1 MNAGR
6 HPKQLDRHEAPAW
19 CLRRVGGETVLVVTG
34 SWLGRLGGLPEFRSG
49 DLRDFGGPLGFD
61 TRELGRWDSGL
72 IAFLWDAVRAATSSG
87 LKIDWS
93 SLPDAIRKLL
103 DLLPD
108 EIAEPPKPKRSGLL
122 PFYWLGGQ
130 VIDTL
135 TEIGALS
142 DLTVQISGGGV
153 RAALRRT
160 MLRPVDLFSNTR
172 SAGPSALTIVSVV
185 NFLVGRTLPSVGPYN
200 LAGSPPDTSLAALED
215 PPAVARMAAVMP
227 AIIMPAGTGAPMLR
241 ASRRCVA
248 TRSWTRWKSSAFQC
262 PTT

>member
-1 MNAGR
+1 MNAGKY
-6 HPKQLDRHEAPAW
+6 PKQLDRHEAAA
-19 CLRRVGGETVLVVTG
+19 CHCRRVGGETVLVVTG
-34 SWLGRLGGLPEFRSG
+34 SLLGRLGGLPEFRSG

-72 IAFLWDAVRAATSSG
+72 IAFLWDAVRAATRSG

-108 EIAEPPKPKRSGLL
+108 EIAEPPKPKRSGFR
-122 PFYWLGGQ
+122 PFHWLGGR

-142 DLTVQISGGGV
+142 DLTVQISGGSV
-153 RAALRRT
+153 RAALGRT

-185 NFLVGRTLPSVGPYN
+185 NFLVGAILAFVGAVQLRRFAADIFVAELVG
-200 LAGSPPDTSLAALED
+200 LAVVRE
-215 PPAVARMAAVMP
+215 MA
-227 AIIMPAGTGAPMLR
+227 
-241 ASRRCVA
+241 
-248 TRSWTRWKSSAFQC
+248 
-262 PTT
+262 